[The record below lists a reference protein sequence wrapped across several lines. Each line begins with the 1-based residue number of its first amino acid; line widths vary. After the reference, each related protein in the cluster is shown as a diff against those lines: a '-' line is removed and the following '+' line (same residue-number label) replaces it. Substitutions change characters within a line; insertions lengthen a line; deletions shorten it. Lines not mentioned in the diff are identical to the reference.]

1 MSALHRLIVS
11 VIALVVVGSLSCSG
25 RDASAPLRKPT
36 ALTQG
41 AAQAESASNSSELA
55 GNAERGRSL
64 IHQHQCN
71 RCHEGTGEAPAERNQ
86 HCVNCHQEI
95 LAGTFPA
102 ARDKLERWKPHVGY
116 VRRVPSLIGIEN
128 RLDRA
133 WIGDF
138 LLNPSDVRPLLAPSM
153 PRLALSPEDARDI
166 ATALTTPRH
175 ARRETAPPHPPSQ
188 ADPTRGRQLLETRG
202 CGSCHTFTRV
212 PPLPQTPSAERA
224 QHDDALLLAPDLA
237 HVRQR
242 WAREPLVRWL
252 RDPPSIKSDTL
263 MPVTGFD
270 ESQARDVA
278 SYLLETPLAPVPA
291 TPAFERLPPLQR
303 RVTYL
308 EVDEKILRVTCRHCH
323 SNPDA
328 SLGDGGPGNTGGL
341 GFRGRAIDLS
351 SYRGLQSGYRD
362 DRGERRSLFEPLP
375 DGTPRL
381 IAVLIARHDEERANP
396 RSEIRGMPLGLPSLS
411 REQIQLVDTWI
422 AQGRPE

>member
-1 MSALHRLIVS
+1 MTPHGPYPPARLIR
-11 VIALVVVGSLSCSG
+11 LE
-25 RDASAPLRKPT
+25 
-36 ALTQG
+36 
-41 AAQAESASNSSELA
+41 AE
-55 GNAERGRSL
+55 
-64 IHQHQCN
+64 Q
-71 RCHEGTGEAPAERNQ
+71 P
-86 HCVNCHQEI
+86 
-95 LAGTFPA
+95 
-102 ARDKLERWKPHVGY
+102 
-116 VRRVPSLIGIEN
+116 
-128 RLDRA
+128 
-133 WIGDF
+133 
-138 LLNPSDVRPLLAPSM
+138 
-153 PRLALSPEDARDI
+153 
-166 ATALTTPRH
+166 
-175 ARRETAPPHPPSQ
+175 
-188 ADPTRGRQLLETRG
+188 
-202 CGSCHTFTRV
+202 
-212 PPLPQTPSAERA
+212 
-224 QHDDALLLAPDLA
+224 
-237 HVRQR
+237 
-242 WAREPLVRWL
+242 
-252 RDPPSIKSDTL
+252 
-263 MPVTGFD
+263 
-270 ESQARDVA
+270 A

-362 DRGERRSLFEPLP
+362 VRGERRSLFEPLP